1 MEPPINP
8 STIADAIHI
17 DVDTL
22 LLRVP
27 ALNEVEQHH
36 DNWNKNE
43 WDQRTWNEIG
53 EKVARDSRTYR
64 PRLAVSG
71 RASENTTAKS
81 DWARGKELVHHL
93 FASKGPDS
101 DALRCRMRVQ
111 NASTP
116 ILLHTLSLWLA
127 GSLGISVS
135 FTLPM
140 VAIMLYAVAKSP
152 VDWEILKSR

>member
-1 MEPPINP
+1 MEPPIFP
-8 STIADAIHI
+8 STKADAIHI

-36 DNWNKNE
+36 HHWNKDDWN
-43 WDQRTWNEIG
+43 QRTWNEIG
-53 EKVARDSRTYR
+53 EKAARDSRSYR
-64 PRLAVSG
+64 PRLAAGG
-71 RASENTTAKS
+71 RASENTSATS

-101 DALRCRMRVQ
+101 DALRCRMRLQ

-116 ILLHTLSLWLA
+116 FLLHTLSLWLA
-127 GSLGISVS
+127 GALGISVS

-140 VAIMLYAVAKSP
+140 VAVMLYAVAKSP
-152 VDWEILKSR
+152 VDWEILQR